1 MQRWEQWRRRRRA
14 DTPAVSAGQAG
25 DGSSQPTDATGTAR
39 AMLERA
45 FPQAGQQ
52 AQNTADGQGVAQNT
66 AVPVVNGQ
74 PVYSDIALADY
85 MAKQAAQQKFGDVQQ
100 TPVGLQE
107 TMHAQDMSAQLDAI
121 DMDAAMPEENV
132 VASEKNNG
140 TIDTESREDIST
152 SFKGIKTLEEIRI
165 ELEHAGLTQ
174 IKIDEILKKPKG
186 KRPDPSTYLSEEY
199 ILGHLSQFNNGA
211 AYILP
216 KNDYDLYYRGTPKI
230 ARKDGTLFVTSK
242 NYLNHIL
249 QQAQG
254 NLDYVERALGYQS
267 NSLVSGRFVIINI
280 NNPQRYGVTVPSGNE
295 VGANSEWIPGGY
307 TSGGVPEAVVYNV
320 INDLDSIS
328 IDIIELERDK

>member
-1 MQRWEQWRRRRRA
+1 M
-14 DTPAVSAGQAG
+14 QAG
-25 DGSSQPTDATGTAR
+25 DGSLQPVDATGAAR
-39 AMLERA
+39 VMLERA
-45 FPQAGQQ
+45 FPQVEQTSVQGQM
-52 AQNTADGQGVAQNT
+52 ADGQGVAPNT
-66 AVPVVNGQ
+66 AAPVVNGQ

-85 MAKQAAQQKFGDVQQ
+85 MAKQAARQKFGDATRSGAEAQQ
-100 TPVGLQE
+100 TGVTKAE
-107 TMHAQDMSAQLDAI
+107 AQPELEHTATLI
-121 DMDAAMPEENV
+121 PEENV

-216 KNDYDLYYRGTPKI
+216 KNDYDLSYRGTPKI

>member
-1 MQRWEQWRRRRRA
+1 
-14 DTPAVSAGQAG
+14 
-25 DGSSQPTDATGTAR
+25 
-39 AMLERA
+39 MLERA
-45 FPQAGQQ
+45 FPQDEQTSVQGQM
-52 AQNTADGQGVAQNT
+52 ADGQGVAQNT
-66 AVPVVNGQ
+66 AAPVVDGQ

-100 TPVGLQE
+100 TPAGLQE
-107 TMHAQDMSAQLDAI
+107 TMYAQDMSAQLDAI
-121 DMDAAMPEENV
+121 PEENV

>member
-1 MQRWEQWRRRRRA
+1 MYQNEI
-14 DTPAVSAGQAG
+14 AVGQIS
-25 DGSSQPTDATGTAR
+25 DGSSQPVDATGAAR
-39 AMLERA
+39 VMLERA
-45 FPQAGQQ
+45 FPQAGQ
-52 AQNTADGQGVAQNT
+52 TSVQGVAQNT
-66 AVPVVNGQ
+66 AAPVVNGQ
-74 PVYSDIALADY
+74 PVYSDLALADY
-85 MAKQAAQQKFGDVQQ
+85 MAKQAARRKFGDATRSGAEAQQ
-100 TPVGLQE
+100 TGVTEAGIRPELE
-107 TMHAQDMSAQLDAI
+107 HTTTAI
-121 DMDAAMPEENV
+121 PENV

-174 IKIDEILKKPKG
+174 IKIDEILKMPKG